1 MATNFAT
8 RYKKDLSTQTLR
20 TKLAS
25 RKSISQKESRHNE
38 FNKGRQLGLLDVN
51 TQASRGKEFSL
62 PEDSGEGYLPKNKA
76 KPGQYSNT
84 TVKTRGQERM
94 EMLQRYKAEKELRK
108 LKEQREKPIFRCGR
122 FKPEDPVFVP
132 KPSQIPVLSKPKEKM
147 MPVPTSK
154 GSHAQTGQQKQNRIY
169 LDKPPHTES
178 KGNLQAPQPRMG
190 EPQEQ
195 RRIPRPGYRRHHDL
209 PAMQVICPREV
220 QHRKESSQEESERK
234 KQLLVMVEEET
245 SFSGSASPSV
255 KDRAPA
261 EPEKGKAKLQLA
273 AEVEQDV
280 AFIEKENLPVSPILA
295 SVPPRRTRSF
305 APQNFVFKPLEGL
318 STYRVKPMSPSRAD
332 VFLSPHLFWS
342 PMQTNNEVLEEGAEE
357 SELQDC
363 NQKTQ
368 LSPLPEVTREDFPEH
383 PSSLG
388 SVEVKAEGMPPET
401 RDTAPAEEESGRRC
415 ADLPATAPPDPTA
428 ELQHGVPYFRNIL
441 QSETERLSSCCLEWD
456 GTAEMDIPEDAKDL
470 VRTTV
475 GQTRLLIA
483 ERFKQFE
490 GLVDNCEFR
499 RGEKATTC
507 TDLAGFWDMV
517 NFQVEDVNK
526 KFENL
531 RKLQMNGWQ
540 IEEDVQSR
548 RPAKRSCSRCPRT
561 LGRTNPVFAFDF
573 QKKPALQRAVK
584 ARDGSAE
591 RTAAR
596 KRIAAI
602 KAALKNKMKQDGLVK
617 EAAEQVG
624 PTEAE
629 KITFDG
635 GFFQIESPAKPFP
648 GRTPA
653 TASRTS
659 RRTSR
664 QAAPR
669 SATKALLQ
677 SCADT
682 CVIQLGL
689 PAASQALLPLPDLN
703 ALWGSAG
710 SDPPRS
716 LSKQSDIRTAEDSH
730 AIAAGPAEEAVDT
743 QMIACHRQSS
753 SKDLD
758 GLVPARRQGLGN
770 SSLEKEEPE
779 MAEEVC
785 QTTAVLNDR
794 GVLCGPKEDSHSEG
808 ICSQSEGPHTP
819 ESLLGDISYDSG
831 ILDHQQGIPET
842 SLFFTPIRNEA
853 VKSTADATFND
864 LIVFSPLPPLDG
876 EK

>member
-132 KPSQIPVLSKPKEKM
+132 KPSQIPVLSKPKEKEAAPLVRMTRSKTKTHLQEPVGPPARPHPSGM

-178 KGNLQAPQPRMG
+178 KERQPAGSTATHGRTTRAAAHSKTRIPQASRPAGNASNLPQRSATQKGKQPRG
-190 EPQEQ
+190 
-195 RRIPRPGYRRHHDL
+195 
-209 PAMQVICPREV
+209 V
-220 QHRKESSQEESERK
+220 RKEEA
-234 KQLLVMVEEET
+234 T
-245 SFSGSASPSV
+245 ASPSV

-388 SVEVKAEGMPPET
+388 SVEVKAGMPPET

-548 RPAKRSCSRCPRT
+548 RPAK
-561 LGRTNPVFAFDF
+561 
-573 QKKPALQRAVK
+573 KKPALQRAVK